1 MPDYR
6 TALATRSSYVENV
19 LTHSMISALA
29 GDLWR
34 RDPEIRMDIL
44 RTEVDESGFDL
55 VLTMSG
61 LARYIQIKQVNSE
74 GRNKNFSVRADFALM
89 PGSCVVVIVHRDSDL
104 HIEGYRFFG
113 AAPNKAMP
121 SVDAFNSSILPGR
134 RDKDGNRRVREHY
147 RDIPGVRFT
156 KLNSVSDLLDVLF
169 PETVSFQATCATLDC
184 SVA

>member
-6 TALATRSSYVENV
+6 SALATRSSYVENV
-19 LTHSMISALA
+19 LTHSMISSLA

-34 RDPEIRMDIL
+34 RDPEVRMDIL

-61 LARYIQIKQVNSE
+61 QGRYIQIKQVNSE

-104 HIEGYRFFG
+104 SIEGYRFFG
-113 AAPNKAMP
+113 AALNKPMS
-121 SVDAFNSSILPGR
+121 SVDGFNSSILPGR
-134 RDKDGNRRVREHY
+134 RGKDGNRRVREHY
-147 RDIPGVRFT
+147 RDIPGACFT
-156 KLNSVSDLLDVLF
+156 KLNSVSDLLEALF
-169 PETVSFQATCATLDC
+169 PETVSFRATCATQHC
-184 SVA
+184 SIA